1 MKKTVTISAL
11 ILSAF
16 YCSGQSIDTAALRIL
31 QRSFDRLAKI
41 ENFKYRITKL
51 DTMVRGGHLTATKSE
66 VQGTIKKNS
75 DWYMHF
81 EDLSTWL
88 VRNDTLYKKQ
98 FPSVGSATYTTNWNS
113 HDIAQFS
120 AYNILGTQRPTLDED
135 DASMRFVSSPEKD
148 EFYIIDVVRKKID
161 YGTVEIESIH
171 YYNRYWINKKSLLP
185 ARRMMYSKW
194 LDGGKEAIDIYDFSV
209 SIDTSDIKEYN
220 LSEFLSGTLEKEVD
234 KNSFETLKIGIM
246 APSFSATD
254 VRNGRSVSPAGLR
267 GKVVLLDFWY
277 ISCMPCRILIPK
289 IQQLQK
295 KFKNENV
302 AVIGINV
309 KDSSTTEIMKFL
321 NERKIL
327 FPQYYKPG
335 AMATRYKLQ
344 AFPTTMI
351 IGKDGRVKHVEIGEG
366 EDTVQKLEQVIRK
379 EL

>member
-1 MKKTVTISAL
+1 MKKTVIIFSL

-16 YCSGQSIDTAALRIL
+16 YCLGQSIDTAALGIL
-31 QRSFDRLAKI
+31 QKSFDRLAKI
-41 ENFKYRITKL
+41 ENFSYRITKL
-51 DTMVRGGHLTATKSE
+51 DTMIREGHLTATKSE

-75 DWYMHF
+75 DWYIRF

-98 FPSVGSATYTTNWNS
+98 FPNGGSTTYTTNWNS
-113 HDIAQFS
+113 HDISQFS
-120 AYNILGTQRPTLDED
+120 AYNILGTQRPTLSAD
-135 DASMRFVSSPEKD
+135 DASIRFVSDLEKE
-148 EFYIIDVVRKKID
+148 EFYIIDVVSKKID
-161 YGTVEIESIH
+161 YGTMEIESKH

-185 ARRMMYSKW
+185 VRRMMYSKK
-194 LDGGKEAIDIYDFSV
+194 LESGKEAIDIYDFSV
-209 SIDTSDIKEYN
+209 SISPADIKEYN
-220 LSEFLSGTLEKEVD
+220 LSVLLSGTIEQEID
-234 KNSFETLKIGIM
+234 KNSFETLKIGTM

-254 VRNGRSVSPAGLR
+254 VRTGRPVSPAGLR

-302 AVIGINV
+302 SIIGINV
-309 KDSSTTEIMKFL
+309 KDASASEIMKFL
-321 NERKIL
+321 NDRKII
-327 FPQYYKPG
+327 FPQYFMPG
-335 AMATRYKLQ
+335 SLATRYKLQ

-351 IGKDGRVKHVEIGEG
+351 IGKDGRIKHVEIGEG